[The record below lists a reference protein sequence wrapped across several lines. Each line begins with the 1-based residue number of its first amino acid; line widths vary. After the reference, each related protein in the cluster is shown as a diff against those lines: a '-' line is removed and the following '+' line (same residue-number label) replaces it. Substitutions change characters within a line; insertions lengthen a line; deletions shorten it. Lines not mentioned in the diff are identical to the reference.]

1 MAARTKLMRWIV
13 LSGAAIFLVALIY
26 FTVQQN
32 QQRYEVCVSFR
43 GQSRCATAAGAS
55 REEAVPSAQGIDCA
69 QLANRRDENMGCLDT
84 SPASGRAV
92 PKEGVAEK

>member
-43 GQSRCATAAGAS
+43 GQNRCATAAGAS
-55 REEAVPSAQGIDCA
+55 REEAVRSAQEIDCA
-69 QLANRRDENMGCLDT
+69 QLANGRDENMVCLDT
-84 SPASGRAV
+84 SPASVRAIT
-92 PKEGVAEK
+92 KEGLAEK